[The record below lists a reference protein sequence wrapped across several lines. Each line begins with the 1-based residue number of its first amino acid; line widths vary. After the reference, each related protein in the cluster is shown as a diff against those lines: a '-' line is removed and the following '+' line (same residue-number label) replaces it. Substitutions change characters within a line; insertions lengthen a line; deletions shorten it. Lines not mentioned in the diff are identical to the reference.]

1 MKFTALFL
9 AFLSAKSSAL
19 ACSTLPNLDEVLP
32 KLTSATEVHAALD
45 QAWLLKDKIRIQ
57 MKKDY
62 ADGAYDQECSRLYRK
77 SLSDLRVYEDRLASL
92 GSSKGEE
99 TTKTAFLADN
109 AQLKVSPGHSIHD
122 LREDLQSGDLIL
134 SRGNA
139 FTSSAIAHMG
149 EEEQQFSHVSLVYKN
164 PETQKIYTI
173 EAHIEKGVLAKPLIA
188 NIKEKNMRGLIMR
201 YQDPK
206 VAHEAAEYM
215 FHRAKKRSRT
225 GFNIFYDFNMDMNDS
240 TRLFC
245 SEVVSHAFDVAS
257 KGAIQLPLFKSSLS
271 SRNVGFQQSIQIFQK
286 DSFLPSDLEVD
297 PRFSIIAE
305 WKDWSLMRDS
315 HEKDAI
321 LRSMF
326 QWMDHENYEFNQ
338 KHNPKAWI
346 AKNVGYVFRRIPG
359 LHLLVRSLM
368 PLNMSR
374 DMAGLFVVLDQVGKS
389 IQAELDIAVQKEMD
403 LNGGVLPTQEWMM
416 NEIEKI
422 KINDIS
428 AEKPKFHER
437 FSAEAS

>member
-139 FTSSAIAHMG
+139 FTSSAIAHLG
-149 EEEQQFSHVSLVYKN
+149 EEEQQFSHVSLVTK
-164 PETQKIYTI
+164 TLRLKKFTRS
-173 EAHIEKGVLAKPLIA
+173 KRTLK
-188 NIKEKNMRGLIMR
+188 KESWQN
-201 YQDPK
+201 
-206 VAHEAAEYM
+206 H
-215 FHRAKKRSRT
+215 
-225 GFNIFYDFNMDMNDS
+225 
-240 TRLFC
+240 
-245 SEVVSHAFDVAS
+245 
-257 KGAIQLPLFKSSLS
+257 
-271 SRNVGFQQSIQIFQK
+271 
-286 DSFLPSDLEVD
+286 
-297 PRFSIIAE
+297 
-305 WKDWSLMRDS
+305 
-315 HEKDAI
+315 
-321 LRSMF
+321 
-326 QWMDHENYEFNQ
+326 
-338 KHNPKAWI
+338 
-346 AKNVGYVFRRIPG
+346 
-359 LHLLVRSLM
+359 
-368 PLNMSR
+368 
-374 DMAGLFVVLDQVGKS
+374 
-389 IQAELDIAVQKEMD
+389 
-403 LNGGVLPTQEWMM
+403 
-416 NEIEKI
+416 
-422 KINDIS
+422 
-428 AEKPKFHER
+428 
-437 FSAEAS
+437 